1 MTIKSFQIDWEGSP
15 DTIEY
20 DDDILFGDLEN
31 ILNKCLDLKKVNE
44 PIVNIPLYRQLILT
58 AVITKAPFTLKD
70 VSEIRNLKSSVAQK
84 IMTEVMKDYPLMK
97 YLDEWVG
104 TFVGTEVTEENTLTQ
119 STTTSPKSST
129 GRKTKSTNSPPR
141 T

>member
-1 MTIKSFQIDWEGSP
+1 LTIKSFQIDWEGS
-15 DTIEY
+15 TESIEY

-31 ILNKCLDLKKVNE
+31 ILNKCLDLKEVNK

-58 AVITKAPFTLKD
+58 AVITKAPFTLKE

-84 IMTEVMKDYPLMK
+84 IMVEVMKDYPLMK
-97 YLDEWVG
+97 YLEEWVG
-104 TFVGTEVTEENTLTQ
+104 TFVGTEADTLAQ

>member
-1 MTIKSFQIDWEGSP
+1 MTIKSFQIDWEGS
-15 DTIEY
+15 TESIEY

-31 ILNKCLDLKKVNE
+31 ILNKCLDLKEVNK

-58 AVITKAPFTLKD
+58 AVITKAPFTLKE

-84 IMTEVMKDYPLMK
+84 IMVEVMKDYPLMK
-97 YLDEWVG
+97 YLEEWVG
-104 TFVGTEVTEENTLTQ
+104 TFVGTEADTLAQ

>member
-1 MTIKSFQIDWEGSP
+1 LTLKSFQIDWKGSP

-58 AVITKAPFTLKD
+58 AVITKAPFTLND

-97 YLDEWVG
+97 YLEEWVG
-104 TFVGTEVTEENTLTQ
+104 TFVGTEVDISTQ

>member
-1 MTIKSFQIDWEGSP
+1 MTLKSFQIDWKGSP

-58 AVITKAPFTLKD
+58 AVITKAPFTLND

-97 YLDEWVG
+97 YLEEWVG
-104 TFVGTEVTEENTLTQ
+104 TFVGTEVDISTQ

-129 GRKTKSTNSPPR
+129 GRKTKSTNNPPR

>member
-1 MTIKSFQIDWEGSP
+1 MTTKSFQIDWKGS
-15 DTIEY
+15 TESIEY

-58 AVITKAPFTLKD
+58 AVITKAPFTLND
-70 VSEIRNLKSSVAQK
+70 ISEIRNLKSSVAQK
-84 IMTEVMKDYPLMK
+84 IMMEVMKDYPLMK
-97 YLDEWVG
+97 YLEEWVG
-104 TFVGTEVTEENTLTQ
+104 TFVGTEVDTSTQ

>member
-1 MTIKSFQIDWEGSP
+1 MTIKSFQIDWKGSP

-31 ILNKCLDLKKVNE
+31 ILNKCLDLKEVNK

-58 AVITKAPFTLKD
+58 AVITKAPFTLNEIA
-70 VSEIRNLKSSVAQK
+70 EIRNLKSSVAQK
-84 IMTEVMKDYPLMK
+84 IMVEVMKDYPLMK
-97 YLDEWVG
+97 YLEEWVG
-104 TFVGTEVTEENTLTQ
+104 TFVGTEVDTSTQ

>member
-31 ILNKCLDLKKVNE
+31 ILNKCLDLKEVNK

-58 AVITKAPFTLKD
+58 AVITKAPFTLNEIA
-70 VSEIRNLKSSVAQK
+70 EIRNLKSSVAQK
-84 IMTEVMKDYPLMK
+84 IMVEVMKDYPLMK
-97 YLDEWVG
+97 YLEEWVG
-104 TFVGTEVTEENTLTQ
+104 TFVGTEATEENTLTQ
-119 STTTSPKSST
+119 STTTSPKNST

>member
-1 MTIKSFQIDWEGSP
+1 M
-15 DTIEY
+15 
-20 DDDILFGDLEN
+20 EN

-70 VSEIRNLKSSVAQK
+70 ISEIRNLKSSVAQK

-97 YLDEWVG
+97 YLEEWVG

-129 GRKTKSTNSPPR
+129 GRKTKSTNNPPR

>member
-1 MTIKSFQIDWEGSP
+1 MTIKSFQIDWKGSP

-58 AVITKAPFTLKD
+58 AVITKAPFTLND
-70 VSEIRNLKSSVAQK
+70 ISEIRNLKSSVAQK
-84 IMTEVMKDYPLMK
+84 IMMEVMKDYPLMK
-97 YLDEWVG
+97 YLEEWVG
-104 TFVGTEVTEENTLTQ
+104 TFVGTEVDTSTQ

>member
-1 MTIKSFQIDWEGSP
+1 MTLKSFQIDWKGSP

-58 AVITKAPFTLKD
+58 AVITKAPFTLND

-97 YLDEWVG
+97 YLEEWVG
-104 TFVGTEVTEENTLTQ
+104 TFVGTEVDISTQ

>member
-1 MTIKSFQIDWEGSP
+1 LTLKSFQIDWKGSP

-58 AVITKAPFTLKD
+58 AVITKAPFTLND

-97 YLDEWVG
+97 YLEEWVG
-104 TFVGTEVTEENTLTQ
+104 TFVGTEVDISTQ

-129 GRKTKSTNSPPR
+129 GRKTKSTNNPPR

>member
-1 MTIKSFQIDWEGSP
+1 MTIKKFDIDWEGA
-15 DTIEY
+15 TEVIEY

-31 ILNKCLDLKKVNE
+31 ILNKCLDLKEVNK

-58 AVITKAPFTLKD
+58 AVITKAPFPLNE

-97 YLDEWVG
+97 YLEEWVG
-104 TFVGTEVTEENTLTQ
+104 TFVGTEADISIP

-129 GRKTKSTNSPPR
+129 GRKTK
-141 T
+141 